1 MPKKTHYNAKI
12 RTGKDQNF
20 TSFEL
25 SSPQVGEM
33 VAQSDPISHKSS
45 LSPPRFAARRLGFTR
60 EWGFSSEG
68 LKAVFRLQF

>member
-25 SSPQVGEM
+25 SSPQVGER
-33 VAQSDPISHKSS
+33 VAQSDPISHKPRS
-45 LSPPRFAARRLGFTR
+45 LRPDLPLGDR
-60 EWGFSSEG
+60 
-68 LKAVFRLQF
+68 VLQGNGILVVKG